1 MSSKPQYRY
10 RLGWR
15 SLRHVVPSLSPT
27 RAKALSVELGEA
39 MHKFN
44 ITTSKRARMFI
55 AQVAHESGGF
65 IYREELASG
74 AAYEGRRDLGNTHP
88 GDGRRYKGRSY
99 IQITGRAN
107 YADIS
112 KALGVDFV
120 RSPGRLSEPKY
131 AALAAAWWWSH
142 NGLNQIADTGNF
154 VASTKRV
161 NGGFN
166 GLSDRQ
172 AYYRRTLR
180 VAPFLVPKRRKP

>member
-1 MSSKPQYRY
+1 MTAPRYRY

-15 SLRHVVPSLSPT
+15 SLRHVVPSLSPSK
-27 RAKALSVELGEA
+27 AKALSADLGEA

-55 AQVAHESGGF
+55 AQLAHESGGF
-65 IYREELASG
+65 VYREEIASG

-99 IQITGRAN
+99 IQITGRSN
-107 YADIS
+107 YTDIS

-120 RSPGRLSEPKY
+120 AHPTKLAEPKY
-131 AALAAAWWWSH
+131 AALAAAWWWSR
-142 NGLNQIADTGNF
+142 NGLNQIADTGDIYG
-154 VASTKRV
+154 VTRRV
-161 NGGFN
+161 NGGLN
-166 GLSDRQ
+166 GLADRQ

-180 VAPFLVPKRRKP
+180 VAPFLIPKRRKP